1 MESCSDSIT
10 SDPTKK
16 LPWQERKE
24 NYLAHLRSA
33 NDDAVL
39 IAAADKLHNAR
50 SILFDYRVLGEG
62 LWLRFNARKDQ
73 QFWFYCS
80 LIATLRQ
87 TAVSQDIVD
96 ELERVINVLKELA
109 GPPQLPIT
117 SA

>member
-1 MESCSDSIT
+1 VESCSDSIT

-50 SILFDYRVLGEG
+50 AILSDYRVLGEE
-62 LWLRFNARKDQ
+62 LWHRFNAPKDK
-73 QFWFYCS
+73 QFWFYYS

-87 TAVSQDIVD
+87 TAAPKALVG
-96 ELERVINVLKELA
+96 ELERVVKELKELA
-109 GPPQLPIT
+109 G
-117 SA
+117 